1 MNPQAQQHV
10 IDLITKVSA
19 DLAATEL
26 KKDVDFDVVCEIF
39 QECGYILVETE
50 YGPDRPWDDV
60 ITWVDAN
67 HTGNFQEHRGKWLFE
82 SDKDAIMF
90 KLRWG
95 A

>member
-1 MNPQAQQHV
+1 MDIDDQQRV
-10 IDLITKVSA
+10 TDILKNLMA
-19 DLAATEL
+19 DEAAIEL
-26 KKDVDFDVVCEIF
+26 QKDVDFDVVCMIF

-50 YGPDRPWDDV
+50 YGPERRWHDV
-60 ITWVDAN
+60 ITWVDSN

-82 SDKDAIMF
+82 SEEDAIMF

>member
-1 MNPQAQQHV
+1 MNK
-10 IDLITKVSA
+10 DLDLVNDMLEQLSA
-19 DLAATEL
+19 GLVAHEL
-26 KKDVDFDVVCEIF
+26 KKDVDFDVVATIF
-39 QECGYILVETE
+39 QECGYILVETD
-50 YGPDRPWDDV
+50 YGPGRRWHDV

-82 SDKDAIMF
+82 FEKDAIMF